1 MRTFR
6 IGLPLLLCL
15 APLAWSDAGFAQT
28 TPSGG
33 SAGGGAGG
41 GNIPGPTG
49 GSLGSPTPGNNFV
62 VLPTPAAPAAP
73 QGPVGGGNVS
83 SSSSKPITG
92 PNDRDGFD
100 LGGKGGAGGTMRGG
114 ENGVVFGHGS
124 RLGGASLASVHTV
137 RRGDTLWDICDFY
150 FQNPYQWPR
159 IWSYNA
165 QIKNPHW
172 IYPGDSVRLKP
183 GTTTEQKTTAGFVT
197 RGRVSPSTIFL
208 RNEGY
213 VDDGQDSVW
222 GEIVGSRE
230 EKMFLDD
237 FDEVYI
243 RVNGDCPV
251 QVGQELTIFRPVRR
265 ASPGNIVEL
274 QGTVKVDNWNA
285 KERIARG
292 RITETSDAIERGAF
306 VGPIERKFEVVAPVR
321 NDVDVKT
328 KVIASLSQNDMYGQN
343 HVVFISAGAKQGLKP
358 GNRLFAMRTGDGWI
372 DSLPSKNAATRIAHE
387 SDSPAEVERVPG
399 PSSKDALPAETMAEI
414 RVISVRDNSALC
426 IVTDAKREL
435 SPGDAIVAR
444 KGY

>member
-6 IGLPLLLCL
+6 IALPLLVCL
-15 APLAWSDAGFAQT
+15 AQIAWSHAGFAQT
-28 TPSGG
+28 TGG
-33 SAGGGAGG
+33 GGGGAGA

-49 GSLGSPTPGNNFV
+49 GSLGSPTPGNTYV
-62 VLPTPAAPAAP
+62 VVPPTQTPSAPT
-73 QGPVGGGNVS
+73 GPVGGGNVS

-100 LGGKGGAGGTMRGG
+100 LGGKPGGSGTLRGG
-114 ENGVVFGHGS
+114 DTGAIFSHGS
-124 RLGGASLASVHTV
+124 RLGGTSLASIHTV

-172 IYPGDSVRLKP
+172 IYPGDTVRLKP
-183 GTTTEQKTTAGFVT
+183 NAPETKTTAGFVT
-197 RGRVSPSTIFL
+197 KGRVSPNTIFL

-213 VDDGQDSVW
+213 VDDGADAVW

-243 RVNGDCPV
+243 RVNGDRPV
-251 QVGQELTIFRPVRR
+251 QVGQELTIFRPIRR
-265 ASPGNIVEL
+265 AAPGNIVEL

-321 NDVDVKT
+321 NEVDVKT

-399 PSSKDALPAETMAEI
+399 PSSKDTLPPETMAEI

-426 IVTDAKREL
+426 IVTDARREL